1 MFRLTTKVLRMTQ
14 LHRFPAAL
22 AEATAAAVKASGMT
36 QRQVSEETGIPLVT
50 LNRKLTGRVPLN
62 SLELAMIAEA
72 VGTTP
77 TDLTLRAERSIPLAP
92 APAA

>member
-14 LHRFPAAL
+14 LHAFPAAL
-22 AEATAAAVKASGMT
+22 AATVTAAIKADGKS
-36 QRQVSEETGIPLVT
+36 QRQVAELTGIPLVT

-62 SLELAMIAEA
+62 SLELAMIAE
-72 VGTTP
+72 VLDTTP
-77 TDLTLRAERSIPLAP
+77 TDLTLRAERMIPLA

>member
-14 LHRFPAAL
+14 LHRFPEAL
-22 AEATAAAVKASGMT
+22 AEATAAAVKVSGMT
-36 QRQVSEETGIPLVT
+36 QRQVSEASGIPLVT

-62 SLELAMIAEA
+62 SLELALIAE
-72 VGTTP
+72 VIGTTP
-77 TDLTLRAERSIPLAP
+77 TDLTLRAERSIPLA